1 MAKERL
7 EQVIRAALASA
18 QSSGE
23 ITIEGEPAIE
33 LEAPRNKDHGDLSCN
48 VAMVLAKQAGMPSRK
63 LAENLVARIET
74 GNGLIDRVE
83 IAGPGFINFYL
94 KPGWLHDVVREIH
107 SQGAGYGKSDRGVGL
122 KVLLEFVSANPNGP
136 ITVGSG
142 RSGVIGDTLARLYQL
157 TGAEVWREYY
167 INDAANSSQMINF
180 GRSLVVRYQN
190 LLGQEVPF
198 PEDGYHGEYVTD
210 IARRII
216 EESGDKYLKM
226 DEEERLTLFTRM
238 AEDAMITQQ
247 KADLKDFSIEF
258 DCWYSERGLHDSG
271 KVETIIDRLGQSGY
285 TYEKDGAVWLK
296 STSFGDDKDRALVRS
311 NGKPTYI
318 ASDAA
323 YHADKF
329 ERGFNRL
336 INVWGPDHHGYIAR
350 TKAAIAALGYNPED
364 LYVIIYQAVRL
375 FSGGE
380 IVMMSK
386 RAGDVISLAELVEE
400 VGKDAAR
407 YFLLMRS
414 QDSQLDFDLELA
426 KKQSEDNP
434 VYYIQYAHAR
444 IASILRNAK
453 EQGVAIPDAS
463 TTDLSGLT
471 AEAEIDLMK
480 KLADWPDE
488 VATDA
493 FTHQPHR
500 LTAFAADLAR
510 LFHKFY
516 TECRVLGDDPA
527 LTAARLVLVGA
538 ARTVLG
544 NLLETIG
551 VSAPEKM

>member
-7 EQVIRAALASA
+7 EQVIRAALAGA
-18 QSSGE
+18 QSNGE
-23 ITIEGEPAIE
+23 ITFEGEPAIE

-48 VAMVLAKQAGMPSRK
+48 VAMVLAKQAGLPPRK

-94 KPGWLHDVVREIH
+94 KPGWLHEVVQEIH
-107 SQGAGYGKSDRGVGL
+107 SQGSSYGRSDRGVGL

-142 RSGVIGDTLARLYQL
+142 RSGIIGDTLARLYQL

-180 GRSLVVRYQN
+180 GRSLVVRYQQ
-190 LLGQEVPF
+190 LLRQDVPF

-210 IARRII
+210 IARGII
-216 EESGDKYLKM
+216 EESGDRYLKM

-247 KADLKDFSIEF
+247 KADLKNFAIEF
-258 DCWYSERGLHDSG
+258 DCWYSERSLHDSG
-271 KVETIIDRLGQSGY
+271 KVEETIERLGRSGY
-285 TYEKDGAVWLK
+285 TYEQDGAIWLK
-296 STSFGDDKDRALVRS
+296 STAFGDDKDRALVRS

-350 TKAAIAALGYNPED
+350 TKAAVGALGYNPDD

-400 VGKDAAR
+400 VGRDAAR

-426 KKQSEDNP
+426 KKQSDDNP

-453 EQGVAIPDAS
+453 EQGVAIPDAAV
-463 TTDLSGLT
+463 TDLSCLT
-471 AEAEIDLMK
+471 MEAEIDLMK

-488 VATDA
+488 VATAA
-493 FTHQPHR
+493 FSHQPHR
-500 LTAFAADLAR
+500 LTAFAAELAR

-516 TECRVLGDDPA
+516 TECRVLGDDPV
-527 LTAARLVLVGA
+527 LTSARLALVGA
-538 ARTVLG
+538 AKIVLG